1 MKSKSLKSSPPKKN
15 WAAEVRKFKPQMN
28 ALTDTE
34 RARLLD
40 EGLKIIYGAAP
51 AKGHAGRR

>member
-1 MKSKSLKSSPPKKN
+1 
-15 WAAEVRKFKPQMN
+15 MN